1 MLVRVEDVI
10 LTYVKPKVNVVQYQ
24 YVVVTTD
31 EFMHSEVFVV
41 DVDKVNKAKV
51 EELVKKK
58 YASRYRLSEKD
69 VEVRWLVELPRPP

>member
-1 MLVRVEDVI
+1 LLVRVEDVI